1 MAKHLTKEQLESDP
15 LIESYNKAAS
25 FFNENRITIL
35 AIVISIIVV
44 VGSLIG
50 YNYYSQ
56 NQEEQAQQLLAIA
69 EAYYTQGDFDRA
81 INGDS
86 FELTYGFLAISNE
99 FSGTEAGNL
108 ATYYAAV
115 SSFKLGNI
123 EDALDYLS
131 RYDAPR
137 GILGVGAISFNA
149 KLLLSNGSTELA
161 AETFVKAANWDI
173 NDTTTPYNLYQAAE
187 AYFEAGN
194 FEKATEITDQ
204 IIAEYPA
211 SSELTSSQNLQGRI
225 AASS

>member
-1 MAKHLTKEQLESDP
+1 MAKHLSKEQLESDP
-15 LIESYNKAAS
+15 LIDSYNKAAS

-44 VGSLIG
+44 VGSLVG
-50 YNYYSQ
+50 YNYYSK
-56 NQEEQAQQLLAIA
+56 NQEQQAQQLLAIA
-69 EAYYTQGDFDRA
+69 EGYYSQGDFDRA

-86 FELTYGFLAISNE
+86 FELTYGFLAIANE

-108 ATYYAAV
+108 ATYYASV

-131 RYDAPR
+131 RYDAPK

-149 KLLLSNGSTELA
+149 KLLLANGSTELA
-161 AETFVKAANWDI
+161 AETFLKAANWDI
-173 NDTTTPYNLYQAAE
+173 NDITTPYNLYRAAE
-187 AYFEAGN
+187 AYFDAGN
-194 FEKATEITDQ
+194 LERAKEIADQ
-204 IIAEYPA
+204 IIVEYPT
-211 SSELTSSQNLQGRI
+211 SSELTSSQYLQGRI

>member
-1 MAKHLTKEQLESDP
+1 MAKHLSKEQLESDP

-25 FFNENRITIL
+25 FFTENRITIL

-50 YNYYSQ
+50 YNFYSQ

-69 EAYYTQGDFDRA
+69 EGYYTQGDFDRA

-86 FELTYGFLAISNE
+86 FELTYGFLAIANE

-115 SSFKLGNI
+115 SSFKLGNV
-123 EDALDYLS
+123 EDALDHLS
-131 RYDAPR
+131 SYDAPK

-149 KLLLSNGSTELA
+149 KLLLVNGNSELA

-173 NDTTTPYNLYQAAE
+173 NDNTTPYNLYQAAE
-187 AYFEAGN
+187 AYFEAGDL
-194 FEKATEITDQ
+194 ERAQELTDR
-204 IIAEYPA
+204 IISEYPTSA
-211 SSELTSSQNLQGRI
+211 ELTSSQNLQGRI
-225 AASS
+225 AATS